1 MIQETFK
8 TQLKQIQSVSE
19 KVQSQLKPQL
29 DKATAEGKK
38 VLSQL
43 GSTETEEKSVAE
55 IIAEIR
61 EHNPTLKRLIL
72 NLDSATYDARKQ
84 LSWNASMMSAY
95 AKLQA
100 EIKFN
105 KDVKPAIEE
114 YVATVDGKFKSLLEK
129 ANELKG
135 KVTN

>member
-8 TQLKQIQSVSE
+8 TQLKQIQSVSD

-29 DKATAEGKK
+29 DKATKEGIK

-43 GSTETEEKSVAE
+43 GSDVTEEKTVAE
-55 IIAEIR
+55 VIAEIR
-61 EHNPTLKRLIL
+61 EHNPTLKRLVL

-84 LSWNASMMSAY
+84 FSWNATMMSAY

-100 EIKFN
+100 EIRFN
-105 KDVKPAIEE
+105 KEVKPTIEE
-114 YVATVDGKFKSLLEK
+114 YLSTADEKFKFLLEK

-135 KVTN
+135 KVVN

>member
-8 TQLKQIQSVSE
+8 TQLKQIQTVSE

-29 DKATAEGKK
+29 DKATKEGKK

-43 GSTETEEKSVAE
+43 GSNAIEEKTVAE
-55 IIAEIR
+55 VIAEIR

-72 NLDSATYDARKQ
+72 NLDSATYDTRKQ
-84 LSWNASMMSAY
+84 LSWNATMMSAY

-100 EIKFN
+100 ESKFN
-105 KDVKPAIEE
+105 NDVKPVISD
-114 YVATVDGKFKSLLEK
+114 YLTSVDGKIKSLLEK

-135 KVTN
+135 KVIS